1 LAFVVNSKS
10 REYCPA
16 RLILIKLAQSK
27 GGHYIA
33 EFNQVTPI
41 ALIDSI
47 CALCTVVDSKQE
59 YAEDRVLD

>member
-1 LAFVVNSKS
+1 LAFVVNSKC

-16 RLILIKLAQSK
+16 YLILINEAQSK

-33 EFNQVTPI
+33 EFHQVTPI
-41 ALIDSI
+41 ALIDSV
-47 CALCTVVDSKQE
+47 CTVVDSKQE